1 MKSKVKYK
9 KYGNIPD
16 MNTVK
21 EIVLRGAKLG
31 QDKKQY
37 VFKNLE
43 GNTQTKTFNEVFYD
57 ATGLGQHLYT
67 LGMRGKKVAILS
79 DNSYY

>member
-37 VFKNLE
+37 VFKNL
-43 GNTQTKTFNEVFYD
+43 
-57 ATGLGQHLYT
+57 
-67 LGMRGKKVAILS
+67 
-79 DNSYY
+79 